1 MLSSRSAF
9 VVGGLARRSAAISNT
24 RREGPTHESPS
35 ILSKAFEVL
44 RAFNASERVMTLS
57 ELARASN
64 LPKSTV
70 HRLLARLVE
79 LDAVEHHGDGYKI
92 SLGLAQLGA
101 VAPASIMRDLA
112 LPHLARLHH
121 WTGHS
126 VSLGVLRRFDVV
138 VLEQVAT
145 PEWHHGLT
153 RVGARLPANCTAMGK
168 ALLAWEDL
176 DDLTDFLPRPMP
188 MLTPSS
194 IRDVDRLV
202 EQLRTVRV
210 QNLARERNET
220 LPGIAGLATAIVING
235 VAVGALAMLHPVTA
249 TLPPQADTALRDTGG
264 RLAQEIRA
272 TLQAEGRARWFP
284 GAGRRAADGL
294 PARGPSSIT

>member
-1 MLSSRSAF
+1 MGRLGTLRA
-9 VVGGLARRSAAISNT
+9 VRRGRTAAISSS
-24 RREGPTHESPS
+24 RPGGPAHESPS

-44 RAFNASERVMTLS
+44 RAFNSAERVMTLS
-57 ELARASN
+57 ELARAAD

-92 SLGLAQLGA
+92 SLGMAQLGA
-101 VAPASIMRDLA
+101 VTPASIMRDLA

-121 WTGHS
+121 WTGAS

-138 VLEQVAT
+138 LLEQVAR
-145 PEWHHGLT
+145 PEWHHRLT
-153 RVGARLPANCTAMGK
+153 RVGARLPANCTALGK

-176 DDLTDFLPRPMP
+176 DDLADFLPRPMP
-188 MLTPSS
+188 VLTPSS

-202 EQLRTVRV
+202 EQLRGVRE

-220 LPGIAGLATAIVING
+220 LQGVAGVATSIVING
-235 VAVGALAMLHPVTA
+235 VAVGALAVLHPVSTP
-249 TLPPQADTALRDTGG
+249 LPPQADTALRDTAG
-264 RLAQEIRA
+264 RLGREIQA
-272 TLQAEGRARWFP
+272 TLREEGRARWFP
-284 GAGRRAADGL
+284 GTDRRPSDGS
-294 PARGPSSIT
+294 PARGPSALT